1 MRGATHEGK
10 PMAEASDGEV
20 AALEGD
26 GALRILSSRR
36 GTRVMARLTF
46 LIDEAEK
53 DAFARVCAS
62 QDLTSSQML
71 RRLVD
76 AYLRA
81 GLPPASVGE

>member
-1 MRGATHEGK
+1 
-10 PMAEASDGEV
+10 MAEASDGEV
-20 AALEGD
+20 AAFDGD
-26 GALRILSSRR
+26 GGALRILSSRR